1 MSPFVRRGDI
11 KKIRL
16 KQYVSLRSKRR
27 HKIYILSLICFARM
41 DLSEPHIEDI
51 ARDMRC
57 DEMSIQMIVCLSM
70 IVHLS
75 LLNDSEFS

>member
-16 KQYVSLRSKRR
+16 KQYVSLRSKGR

-57 DEMSIQMIVCLSM
+57 DVYLDDSM
-70 IVHLS
+70 FI
-75 LLNDSEFS
+75 NDSTFIIIK

>member
-1 MSPFVRRGDI
+1 LTYLERQKSYSPDKLCRE
-11 KKIRL
+11 KAEAEEAEAEEKIRL

-57 DEMSIQMIVCLSM
+57 DEMSI
-70 IVHLS
+70 
-75 LLNDSEFS
+75 